1 MKKEYDVLAAAEKV
15 ILAYSGGL
23 DTSVLVHWLKA
34 QGVKDVVCV
43 SGNYGQV
50 KDVEALEKKAI
61 ASGASNFYCFDLRE
75 EFLTDYAFPTLQA
88 GAKYEGI
95 YLLGTAIAR
104 PSIAKK
110 LVEVAQ
116 QEGSNVIVHGCT
128 GKGNDQVRFEL
139 SILSLDENMQVIAP
153 WRFWEIKGRQEEIE
167 YCVAN
172 NIPITSTPDD
182 DYSEDENNWH
192 ISHEGMDL
200 ESLENEAN
208 LDHMLAWSN
217 KPEDAPDEAEYVTIE
232 FDNGVPVKV
241 DGENMAP
248 IDLMDKLNTLGAKH
262 AVGIDDIVE
271 SRLVGM
277 KSRGVYENP
286 GAAILFF
293 AHNKLESICLDADT
307 LHFKQALALKY
318 GELVYNGKWFT
329 PLREALNAFV
339 QTTQEVMTGQVTVKL
354 YKGGT
359 YFAGAISPYSLYS
372 EDYATFESD
381 EVYNQEDATGFI
393 NLYGLSSKIAAHAK
407 RVGDSGKALSKANEE
422 KENIKKWL
430 D

>member
-1 MKKEYDVLAAAEKV
+1 MKKEYDVLSKADKV
-15 ILAYSGGL
+15 IMAYSGGL

-34 QGVKDVVCV
+34 QGVKDVICV
-43 SGNYGQV
+43 SGDYGQV
-50 KDVEALEKKAI
+50 KDVDALEKKAI
-61 ASGASNFYCFDLRE
+61 ASGASKFYCFDLRE

-88 GAKYEGI
+88 GAKYEGV

-116 QEGSNVIVHGCT
+116 EEGAHVIVHGCT

-139 SILSLDENMQVIAP
+139 SMLSLDENIEVIAP
-153 WRFWEIKGRQEEIE
+153 WRFWEIKGRQEEIQ
-167 YCVAN
+167 YCIDN
-172 NIPITSTPDD
+172 NIPITATPED

-200 ESLENEAN
+200 ESLEHEAN
-208 LDHMLAWSN
+208 LDRMLTWAN
-217 KPEDAPDEAEYVTIE
+217 KPEDAPDEPAYVTID
-232 FDNGVPVKV
+232 FDNGVPVAV
-241 DGENMAP
+241 DGEELAP
-248 IDLMDKLNTLGAKH
+248 VALMDKLNALGAQH
-262 AVGIDDIVE
+262 AIGIDDIVE

-286 GAAILFF
+286 GAAILYF

-307 LHFKQALALKY
+307 LHFKQVLALKY

-339 QTTQEVMTGQVTVKL
+339 QSTQEVMTGQVTVKL

-359 YFAGAISPYSLYS
+359 YFAGAKSPYTLYS

-407 RVGDSGKALSKANEE
+407 RVGDSGKVVKLAAE
-422 KENIKKWL
+422 KEHIKKWL